1 MARLKGLEG
10 MTQEQLQYELQRG
23 GKFVIFEY
31 CISIVIMTFKRP
43 SDVYFVRAGENPV
56 AKSLP
61 FVLLSLVA
69 GWWGFPWGP
78 IWTVASLVT
87 NFQGGKDVTQQ
98 VVASLSSPSAA

>member
-31 CISIVIMTFKRP
+31 CISIVVMTFKRP

-78 IWTVASLVT
+78 SWTFPPAGPI
-87 NFQGGKDVTQQ
+87 FQGGKGVTQK
-98 VVASLSSPSAA
+98 VVAALSSPPGA